1 MTHSTG
7 TPEHTGNEP
16 ELTSEVIF
24 RQFQRKLGKSAL
36 QYLPAVVWPAIL
48 GVAGVAIFTR
58 LFATDQYGLYTL
70 ALTAVTIVVALL
82 AGWLQ
87 QSVLRYQPRYSNEGR
102 EAEFAAKLNTL
113 LWVST
118 LAFTALSA
126 AIYALF
132 SHSIPFEGNV
142 YAAGTG
148 LIAVWM
154 VFAIYNTLFQ
164 ARMQSKR
171 YARYQMAFA
180 TGRLVFSVG
189 LVLIVTRDALCLIIG
204 MGVAYAVL
212 ILPMMKDLGLL
223 NLRAAWGRFDREFTR
238 RFASYG
244 IPVVGWALGNKVL
257 ELSDRFLIG
266 MFRGPSEVGVYGANY
281 NLVSM
286 AMLFVAGPMLLASE
300 PLVINAWEQ
309 GAKGRIR
316 DVISMFSRLFLLA
329 AVPVATFLGV
339 FAAAIARIVFGE
351 AFQEG
356 YVIMPLVLAGL
367 VFWNFGLQGQNGLK
381 LVEKTGFLFLMVLVS
396 ALVNI
401 GLNLIL
407 IPRYGYMGAAVST
420 LAVYAFYPVM
430 VYVVTRRHIPWNIPW
445 LSVRN
450 VLLAASAG
458 AAGCFILKR
467 AIAQHVPDWALL
479 ILGVVD
485 FVFLYVIVLL
495 TLGELTEYEIRFVSK
510 KMRQGGGR

>member
-16 ELTSEVIF
+16 EQTREMIF
-24 RQFQRKLGKSAL
+24 RQFQGKLGKSAL
-36 QYLPAVVWPAIL
+36 QYLPAVVWPAIM

-58 LFATDQYGLYTL
+58 VFATDQYGLYML

-87 QSVLRYQPRYSNEGR
+87 QSVLRYQPRYSKEGR
-102 EAEFAAKLNTL
+102 GVEFTAKLNTL
-113 LWVST
+113 LWVSA
-118 LAFTALSA
+118 LAFAALSA

-132 SHSIPFEGNV
+132 SRSIPFEGDV
-142 YAAGTG
+142 YAAATG
-148 LIAVWM
+148 LIVVWM

-164 ARMQSKR
+164 ARLQSTR

-180 TGRLVFSVG
+180 TGRLVFSVA
-189 LVLIVTRDALCLIIG
+189 LVFTVARDALCLIVG

-223 NLRAAWGRFDREFTR
+223 NIRAAWGRFDGEFTR

-244 IPVVGWALGNKVL
+244 IPVVGWAIGNKLL
-257 ELSDRFLIG
+257 ELSDRFIIG
-266 MFRGPSEVGVYGANY
+266 MFRGTAEVGVYGANY

-286 AMLFVAGPMLLASE
+286 AMLFIAGPLLLASD

-309 GAKGRIR
+309 GTRERIR
-316 DVISMFSRLFLLA
+316 DVISMFSRLFLLT

-339 FAAAIARIVFGE
+339 FAAATARIVFGE
-351 AFQEG
+351 GFQEG

-367 VFWNFGLQGQNGLK
+367 VFWNFALYGQKGLK
-381 LVEKTGFLFLMVLVS
+381 LVEKTGLLFGMVLVS
-396 ALVNI
+396 ALINI

-407 IPRYGYMGAAVST
+407 VPRYGYMGAAIST
-420 LAVYAFYPVM
+420 LVVYAFHPVM
-430 VYVVTRRHIPWNIPW
+430 VYVVTRHHIPWSIPW
-445 LSVRN
+445 RSVRN
-450 VLLAASAG
+450 ILLAASTG
-458 AAGCFILKR
+458 AAGCLVLER
-467 AIAQHVPDWALL
+467 AISQHVPDWALL
-479 ILGVVD
+479 ILGAVD
-485 FVFLYVIVLL
+485 YLLLYVIVLL
-495 TLGELTEYEIRFVSK
+495 MRGELTEYEIRFVSK
-510 KMRQGGGR
+510 KMRLGRGR